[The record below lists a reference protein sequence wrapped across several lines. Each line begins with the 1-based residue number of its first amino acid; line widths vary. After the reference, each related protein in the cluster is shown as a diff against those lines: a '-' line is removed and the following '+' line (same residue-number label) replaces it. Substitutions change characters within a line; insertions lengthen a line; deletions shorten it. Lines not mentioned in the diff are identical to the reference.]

1 METGVRY
8 YTRYQARLQ
17 ERKEKA
23 GLGLLPA
30 MSSLE
35 REEFAEKYFADAQ
48 QKEVDLF
55 RKKWNFDP
63 VKGCPISTHDGRYQ
77 WEVHKQAST
86 RK

>member
-48 QKEVDLF
+48 QKV
-55 RKKWNFDP
+55 RCIAWTTQRT
-63 VKGCPISTHDGRYQ
+63 ISHLQPR
-77 WEVHKQAST
+77 
-86 RK
+86 